1 MNRAIKS
8 FFKRLPKGGSLAGR
22 RILVVEDEPSQRL
35 MLQRI
40 LEKQSAQV
48 FLAENGDEGLRKA
61 AEQFP
66 DLILL
71 DERMPVM
78 TGLEMCK
85 KLKELE
91 VTKSIPIIFLTA
103 ADSPHEI
110 VEHFELGAEL
120 HLSKPINAKELISQI
135 QISFSNQ
142 KEK

>member
-1 MNRAIKS
+1 MN
-8 FFKRLPKGGSLAGR
+8 FFSKRLTKSGLLADR
-22 RILVVEDEPSQRL
+22 RILVVEDEYSQRL
-35 MLQRI
+35 TLQKI
-40 LEKQSAQV
+40 LEKHGAEV
-48 FLAENGDEGLRKA
+48 FLAENGNEGLRKA

-85 KLKELE
+85 KIKELE

-135 QISFSNQ
+135 QISLSNQ
-142 KEK
+142 KEQQHA